1 MNVQNLISKG
11 DVKGAIQ
18 ILLDNNHDGGL
29 QLMSRFNSL
38 ARQEMMRTI
47 DFSHAQIERNRIVQA
62 VLDYSREKGGRFSSP
77 IETIS
82 TVAIVA
88 ASDFNEGKLL
98 EIITTNKRRRPEI
111 ADKAQRILTAYRDYK
126 DTKQTTPSF
135 DPAGRR
141 LRSIQADADDLLK
154 SLDDEKE
161 ASLEK
166 IVERIA
172 QLIELT
178 IPEYSAL
185 KEAYNLA
192 SGRGFKN
199 NWVEQQ
205 LASMP
210 DDTEV
215 RISIAEKIEAFTA
228 NIYSY

>member
-1 MNVQNLISKG
+1 MSVQNLISKG

-38 ARQEMMRTI
+38 AQQEMMGTI

-62 VLDYSREKGGRFSSP
+62 VLDYSGEKNGRFSSQ
-77 IETIS
+77 TA
-82 TVAIVA
+82 TVAIVTA
-88 ASDFNEGKLL
+88 GDFNESKLL
-98 EIITTNKRRRPEI
+98 EIITTNKRRRPEV
-111 ADKAQRILTAYRDYK
+111 ADKAQSILGAYRDYK

-141 LRSIQADADDLLK
+141 LRSIQADADELLK
-154 SLDDEKE
+154 SLADEKE

-172 QLIELT
+172 KLIEPT

-185 KEAYNLA
+185 KEAYSLA

-205 LASMP
+205 LTTMP

-215 RISIAEKIEAFTA
+215 RISIAEKIEGFTA
-228 NIYSY
+228 TIYSL